1 MIKKLN
7 KDYSFMNTTLSINNR
22 EYLKTINKPCVVI
35 CLDGSQKEYL
45 DEASKASL
53 TPNLDNIINKGEY
66 LMAHSAIPSFTNPNN
81 ISIVTG
87 QPSSVHGI
95 CGNFFYTPSTG
106 EEVMMNDPQYLR
118 APTIFEKYYES
129 GAKIAVVTAKD
140 KLRTLLGNGLKYH
153 DKRALCFSAEKSDQ
167 ATIEIN
173 GIENVNEWLGK
184 PVPEVYSGELSEFVM
199 AAGVKLMKEYKPDI
213 MYLST
218 TDYIQH
224 KYEPGH
230 TIANKFYSMFDGYIG
245 QLNDM
250 GVMIVI
256 TADHGMKPKSSKD
269 GSPNAIFLQDYLD
282 AAFPKIKTKVILPI
296 TDPYVV
302 HHGALGSF
310 ATIYLDNKNDLEIVI
325 NEIKK
330 IKEIE
335 VVLNKEDAC
344 KTYNLTED
352 RTGDIICMSSE
363 FMTIGSSKNKHDLS
377 GLNEPLRSHGG
388 LHEREVPFIINQK
401 IKKINSEKQL
411 YNYDA
416 FYYAINEIGVNQ

>member
-1 MIKKLN
+1 MTNVLN
-7 KDYSFMNTTLSINNR
+7 INNR
-22 EYLKTINKPCVVI
+22 QYSEVLKKTSIVI

-45 DEASKASL
+45 DKASEENL
-53 TPNLDNIINKGEY
+53 TPNLDKIIKKGEY

-87 QPSSVHGI
+87 QPSSTHGI

-118 APTIFEKYYES
+118 APTIFEKYYEL
-129 GAKIAVVTAKD
+129 GAKIAIVTAKD
-140 KLRTLLGNGLKYH
+140 KLRTLLGNGLKYN
-153 DKRALCFSAEKSDQ
+153 DKRAICFSAEKSDE
-167 ATIEIN
+167 ATMDLN
-173 GIENVNEWLGK
+173 GIENINKWLDMK
-184 PVPEVYSGELSEFVM
+184 VPEVYSAELSEFVM
-199 AAGVKLMKEYKPDI
+199 AAGVKIMTEYKPDI

-230 TIANKFYSMFDGYIG
+230 KTANKFYSMFDKYIG
-245 QLNDM
+245 QLDAM
-250 GVMIVI
+250 GAMLVI
-256 TADHGMKPKSSKD
+256 TADHGMKPKSKED

-282 AAFPKIKTKVILPI
+282 GFFSKGSTKIILPI

-310 ATIYLDNKNDLEIVI
+310 ATIYVRDKNQIEAVI
-325 NEIKK
+325 EKIKM

-335 VVLNKEDAC
+335 VVLNKKEGC
-344 KTYNLTED
+344 RIYNLPED

-363 FMTIGSSKNKHDLS
+363 FMTIGSSQEKHDLS

-388 LHEREVPFIINQK
+388 LHEREVPFIIN
-401 IKKINSEKQL
+401 KKMSQINLDKQL

-416 FYYAINEIGVNQ
+416 FYYAIMGAGEN